1 MKTGRKKLLSR
12 VLVLALV
19 MALTLGTALAPVS
32 AMAQAALTDGTY
44 TGAANGM
51 GGAVNV
57 TVTVEGGKIT
67 SVEVGDNQET
77 PGISD
82 PAIEQIPAAIVEAQ
96 STDVD
101 GVAGA
106 TVTSDAIKAAVDA
119 ALSGE
124 APEEDKPLE
133 ITIQPDVDRGG
144 RGHGGPGGQRA
155 RGRDGRECAGA
166 GAELPRG
173 RLREHRGRLHQRRR
187 LQDPEGSRHRG
198 QRRGFL

>member
-32 AMAQAALTDGTY
+32 AMAQATLTDGTY

-106 TVTSDAIKAAVDA
+106 TVTSDAIKAAVDD
-119 ALSGE
+119 ALLRGYF
-124 APEEDKPLE
+124 ALE
-133 ITIQPDVDRGG
+133 YG
-144 RGHGGPGGQRA
+144 RIA
-155 RGRDGRECAGA
+155 N
-166 GAELPRG
+166 LK
-173 RLREHRGRLHQRRR
+173 
-187 LQDPEGSRHRG
+187 
-198 QRRGFL
+198 

>member
-82 PAIEQIPAAIVEAQ
+82 PAIEQIP
-96 STDVD
+96 
-101 GVAGA
+101 
-106 TVTSDAIKAAVDA
+106 
-119 ALSGE
+119 
-124 APEEDKPLE
+124 
-133 ITIQPDVDRGG
+133 G
-144 RGHGGPGGQRA
+144 RPSS
-155 RGRDGRECAGA
+155 
-166 GAELPRG
+166 
-173 RLREHRGRLHQRRR
+173 RRR
-187 LQDPEGSRHRG
+187 APTWTAWPAQPSRPTPSRPPWTP
-198 QRRGFL
+198 RSAARPPKRTSRWKSPFSRT

>member
-32 AMAQAALTDGTY
+32 AMAEATLADGTY

-82 PAIEQIPAAIVEAQ
+82 PAIEQIP
-96 STDVD
+96 
-101 GVAGA
+101 GGHRRGA
-106 TVTSDAIKAAVDA
+106 
-119 ALSGE
+119 E
-124 APEEDKPLE
+124 H
-133 ITIQPDVDRGG
+133 R
-144 RGHGGPGGQRA
+144 
-155 RGRDGRECAGA
+155 RGR
-166 GAELPRG
+166 RG
-173 RLREHRGRLHQRRR
+173 RRNR
-187 LQDPEGSRHRG
+187 SRPTPSRPPWTP
-198 QRRGFL
+198 RSAARPPKRTSRWKSPFSRT

>member
-67 SVEVGDNQET
+67 S
-77 PGISD
+77 S
-82 PAIEQIPAAIVEAQ
+82 AARPPKR
-96 STDVD
+96 
-101 GVAGA
+101 
-106 TVTSDAIKAAVDA
+106 TS
-119 ALSGE
+119 
-124 APEEDKPLE
+124 PLRS
-133 ITIQPDVDRGG
+133 PS
-144 RGHGGPGGQRA
+144 
-155 RGRDGRECAGA
+155 
-166 GAELPRG
+166 
-173 RLREHRGRLHQRRR
+173 
-187 LQDPEGSRHRG
+187 SRT
-198 QRRGFL
+198 